1 MRARLLLIPFIFS
14 VPVHAQD
21 VPSQAGANPPVQV
34 EQVPVRDL
42 SQLPMDGGWTYGE
55 LLGKAPRETSGPTCW
70 PGSTGWGFIT

>member
-42 SQLPMDGGWTYGE
+42 AQLPLDGGWTCGE
-55 LLGKAPRETSGPTCW
+55 WLG
-70 PGSTGWGFIT
+70 